1 MENLRNNTGI
11 EVYKSTNPYS
21 NVLLIPWLP
30 NNWINSWIT
39 ELFIKNNSNLI
50 FINDKSFWVDL
61 DKNTEQILDQIID
74 WKIEWINKDLPLF
87 LVWFS
92 FWWWISLKYIKNI
105 KIEKIIALSPLFNE
119 TWKNIDFE
127 GLFNYI
133 QKISWN
139 YLKESIEDFK
149 NRIDDLLKIDE
160 SDFKDYKKFKIISI
174 DKDPEIQIPEKYNP
188 LILKSSDLWITHF
201 WLRKTWNLWEEN
213 KKKIFSEILDFNSSR
228 EFEQYFMDNIL

>member
-1 MENLRNNTGI
+1 MVMENILNI
-11 EVYKSTNPYS
+11 VWIDLYKAKNPYS

-39 ELFIKNNSNLI
+39 EFFVKNNSNLI

-61 DKNTEQILDQIID
+61 EKNTEQILDQIID

-92 FWWWISLKYIKNI
+92 FWWWISLKYIKNC

-133 QKISWN
+133 QKISWS
-139 YLKESIEDFK
+139 YLQESIEDFK
-149 NRIDDLLKIDE
+149 KRINDLLKIDE
-160 SDFKDYKKFKIISI
+160 SDFKDYKKFKIVSI
-174 DKDPEIQIPEKYNP
+174 DEDPEIQIPEKYNP
-188 LILKSSDLWITHF
+188 LIFKSSDLWITHF

-228 EFEQYFMDNIL
+228 EFE